1 MEAIATNCGGGRPAR
16 PPFAA
21 ARIAFLATLALVA
34 NESWPQTNDLEDA
47 VKAAY
52 LCRFTQYV
60 EWPKMPKAPLTIAV
74 MDAPEVAA
82 ELSKLLASHP
92 LQNAT
97 IRVRAIH
104 SSSEVAEANVLYVGP
119 EPSDRLRSILGA
131 VSSRPLLVVTDN
143 PEGLSLG
150 STINFLKVDKHIR
163 FEVSTGAAERSKLR
177 VSSELLAVAVR
188 VKQRDLP

>member
-1 MEAIATNCGGGRPAR
+1 MEAIATICGGGRAAR
-16 PPFAA
+16 PLLAA
-21 ARIAFLATLALVA
+21 ARIAFFAAFALAA
-34 NESWPQTNDLEDA
+34 NESRPQTNDLEDA

-60 EWPKMPKAPLTIAV
+60 EWPTMPKAPLTIAV

-97 IRVRAIH
+97 MRVRAIH
-104 SSSEVAEANVLYVGP
+104 SSSEIAEANVLYVGP

-163 FEVSTGAAERSKLR
+163 FEVSTGAAQRSRLR
-177 VSSELLAVAVR
+177 VSSELLAVAAR
-188 VKQRDLP
+188 VKQREQP